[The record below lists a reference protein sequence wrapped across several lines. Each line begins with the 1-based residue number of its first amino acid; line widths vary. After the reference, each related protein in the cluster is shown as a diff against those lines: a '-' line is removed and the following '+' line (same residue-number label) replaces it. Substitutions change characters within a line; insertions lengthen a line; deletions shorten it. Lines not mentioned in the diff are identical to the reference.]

1 MFIYGPNTTTPTTP
15 HPPTP
20 PHRMTV
26 MTPVKMMNTTLKGTR
41 INQANKKSPECPL
54 TLLANKDIQGLL
66 PLWGVRGGGGGAHIA
81 LWGPGFTSSSKPDWG
96 SETDWLLIR
105 GRGGAFTCTLVK
117 FIRHDRTEASHEL

>member
-66 PLWGVRGGGGGAHIA
+66 PLWGVRGGAGVPTLHSGGRDLRAHQSQTGDLRQI
-81 LWGPGFTSSSKPDWG
+81 GF
-96 SETDWLLIR
+96 
-105 GRGGAFTCTLVK
+105 
-117 FIRHDRTEASHEL
+117 